1 MSEPGNRPFT
11 LNSVPVT
18 FLSVMALLVL
28 ALGWLGWLL
37 LDQDRS
43 LEEQRTRERVDAAAA
58 ELEEAI
64 SDGIAAERS
73 RVDEIAEAIRSG
85 QAANIPEMLNALR
98 GPLTVIYFSAGEIT
112 VMPEHDL
119 RYLPM
124 SRQPESLP
132 AQFADADRFEFQLE
146 DFPAAVSLLT
156 PLAESP
162 TTTKPHH
169 G

>member
-1 MSEPGNRPFT
+1 MNEPGNRPFA

-18 FLSVMALLVL
+18 FLGVMALLVL

-58 ELEEAI
+58 ELEKAL

-73 RVDEIAEAIRSG
+73 RLEEMAEVAGSG
-85 QAANIPEMLNALR
+85 QDADLPAILDALR
-98 GPLTVIYFSAGEIT
+98 GPLTVIHFSVSGTT

-119 RYLPM
+119 RYLAVP
-124 SRQPESLP
+124 REPEPLP
-132 AQFADADRFEFQLE
+132 SQFAQADRLEFQQQ
-146 DFPAAVSLLT
+146 DYSAARRLLK
-156 PLAESP
+156 PLAGAGP
-162 TTTKPHH
+162 R
-169 G
+169 